1 MDIERLQKVATQAA
15 ADQGFVVGAR
25 QQGFSGLLGP
35 FFERDAASAAGR
47 EYALFIDERHLNP
60 EGFVHGGVL
69 ASMIDYVLYRV
80 AGKAAGA
87 EFAVPT
93 VDLQIQYLGAVKAGA
108 CVIGTGKVLRET
120 RSLVFVH
127 GELAVAGELVLA
139 ASGVYKKIR
148 TA

>member
-1 MDIERLQKVATQAA
+1 MDIDRLQQAATQAA
-15 ADQGFVVGAR
+15 AEQGFTIGAR
-25 QQGFSGLLGP
+25 QEGFSGLLGP
-35 FFERDAASAAGR
+35 FFERELGAAGF

-69 ASMIDYVLYRV
+69 ASMVDYVLYRV
-80 AGKAAGA
+80 AGSAAGA
-87 EFAVPT
+87 GFAVPT
-93 VDLQIQYLGAVKAGA
+93 VDLQIQYLGAVKAGT
-108 CVIGTGKVLRET
+108 CLTGTGKVLRET

>member
-1 MDIERLQKVATQAA
+1 MDINSLQQAAIQAA
-15 ADQGFVVGAR
+15 ADQGYNIGDR

-35 FFERDAASAAGR
+35 FFERDLRAGPER

-80 AGKAAGA
+80 AGTTVGT

-108 CVIGTGKVLRET
+108 CLTGTGKVLRET